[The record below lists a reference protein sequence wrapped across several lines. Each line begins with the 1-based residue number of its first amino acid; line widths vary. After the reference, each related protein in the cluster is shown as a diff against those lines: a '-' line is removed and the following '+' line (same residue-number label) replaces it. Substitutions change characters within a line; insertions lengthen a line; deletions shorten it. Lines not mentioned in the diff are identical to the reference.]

1 MKDTPSDN
9 DFISLGKDA
18 GLNILKDDGLSR
30 LTVILGWDTDSY
42 EGDFDFDLDAEAFL
56 LNANGRVRNNQDFVF
71 YKNLKH
77 VSGSVEHQGD
87 NSVLKGDADGEVINV
102 DLAKVP
108 SNIEK
113 IVFTVTI
120 DDAEFREQNFGMVQN
135 TYISIVDEATGKEL
149 VNCQL
154 AENYG
159 DATALIVGEIVR
171 HKGIWKFRPL
181 RKGSQGTLFDLCNQ
195 FGVNVK

>member
-1 MKDTPSDN
+1 MQNAPSDN

-18 GLNILKDDGLSR
+18 GLDIQKDDGLSK
-30 LTVILGWDTDSY
+30 LSVILGWDTESY

-56 LNANGRVRNNQDFVF
+56 LNSQGRVRNNQDFVF
-71 YKNLKH
+71 YKNLQH
-77 VSGSVEHQGD
+77 VSGAVVHQGD

-102 DLAKVP
+102 DLDKVP
-108 SNIEK
+108 KNIEK

-120 DDAEFREQNFGMVQN
+120 DDAEFREQNFGMVNN
-135 TYISIVDEATGKEL
+135 TYISIVDDATGKEL

-159 DATALIVGEIVR
+159 EATALIVGEIVR

-181 RKGSQGTLFDLCNQ
+181 RKGSQGTLFDLCTQ